1 MMGCRGLVLACFALS
16 MLQSSSSMTTKKAMM
31 KDSES
36 MKPGKQQGS
45 PGDKMQGAAMSAST
59 PGQDD
64 EEDSME
70 SESME
75 ADQMGQG
82 TKNCTMPGMDMSGK
96 KDMTAAS
103 GDMKGGA
110 TTAPAKAVMKGAK
123 MGADMMK
130 AGANCTVQ
138 RMGDMMK
145 GGGSGMTKMMSEK
158 GSMQSTTATPRGR
171 RN

>member
-1 MMGCRGLVLACFALS
+1 MGCRGLVLACFALS

-31 KDSES
+31 DSES
-36 MKPGKQQGS
+36 MKPGKHQGS
-45 PGDKMQGAAMSAST
+45 PGDKMQGATMSAST

-96 KDMTAAS
+96 KDMTAARV
-103 GDMKGGA
+103 DMKGGA
-110 TTAPAKAVMKGAK
+110 TTAPAKAGLKGAK

-138 RMGDMMK
+138 RMGGMMK
-145 GGGSGMTKMMSEK
+145 GGGSDMTKMINEK
-158 GSMQSTTATPRGR
+158 GSMQSTMATPRGR